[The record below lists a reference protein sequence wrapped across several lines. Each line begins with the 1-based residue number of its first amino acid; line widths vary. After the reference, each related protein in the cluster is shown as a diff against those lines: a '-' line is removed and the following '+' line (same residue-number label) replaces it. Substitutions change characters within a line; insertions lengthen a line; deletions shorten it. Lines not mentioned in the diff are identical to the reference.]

1 MDTVDHK
8 EEHLE
13 QVIAQAM
20 GGEAPAVNPLGVEA
34 PTSIPIHAVDELPQ
48 DCHGHADSLEDWTHP
63 TKPTRDASADELV
76 RHAQYLEWRAGLL
89 TGKAVALRSIAAP
102 R

>member
-1 MDTVDHK
+1 MDTVDYK

-13 QVIAQAM
+13 QAIAHVT
-20 GGEAPAVNPLGVEA
+20 GGEAPAVNPLGVDA
-34 PTSIPIHAVDELPQ
+34 PMSIPIHATDELPQ
-48 DCHGHADSLEDWTHP
+48 DCRGHADSLEDWTHP
-63 TKPTRDASADELV
+63 TKPTADASADELV

-89 TGKAVALRSIAAP
+89 TGKATALRSIAAA

>member
-1 MDTVDHK
+1 MGTVDHK

-34 PTSIPIHAVDELPQ
+34 PTSIPIHAVDELPE
-48 DCHGHADSLEDWTHP
+48 DCRGHANSLEDWTHP
-63 TKPTRDASADELV
+63 TKSTRDASADELV

-89 TGKAVALRSIAAP
+89 TGKAAGLRSIAAT

>member
-1 MDTVDHK
+1 MDTVDYK

-13 QVIAQAM
+13 QAIAHVT
-20 GGEAPAVNPLGVEA
+20 GGEAPAVNPLGVDA
-34 PTSIPIHAVDELPQ
+34 PTSIPIHAKGELPP
-48 DCHGHADSLEDWTHP
+48 DCHGHSDKLEDWTHP
-63 TKPTRDASADELV
+63 TKPTSEASADELV

-89 TGKAVALRSIAAP
+89 TGKATALRSMAAT

>member
-1 MDTVDHK
+1 MNTSERI

-13 QVIAQAM
+13 AVIAQAM
-20 GGEAPAVNPLGVEA
+20 GGEAPPVNPAGVAA
-34 PTSIPIHAVDELPQ
+34 PTFIPLHDGAELPA
-48 DCHGHADSLEDWTHP
+48 DCRGAEM
-63 TKPTRDASADELV
+63 TKTTTDATREELT

-89 TGKAVALRSIAAP
+89 TGEAAALRTIAAT

>member
-1 MDTVDHK
+1 MDIAELK

-20 GGEAPAVNPLGVEA
+20 GGEAPPVNPLGVDA
-34 PTSIPIHAVDELPQ
+34 PTFIPIHDSAELPQ
-48 DCHGHADSLEDWTHP
+48 DCRGAEA
-63 TKPTRDASADELV
+63 TKTTADASPEELI

-89 TGKAVALRSIAAP
+89 TGEAVALRTMAAA

>member
-1 MDTVDHK
+1 MGTVDNK

-20 GGEAPAVNPLGVEA
+20 GGEAPAVNPLGVAA
-34 PTSIPIHAVDELPQ
+34 PTSIPIHAVDELPE
-48 DCHGHADSLEDWTHP
+48 DCRGHADSLEDWTHP
-63 TKPTRDASADELV
+63 TKSTRDASADELV

-89 TGKAVALRSIAAP
+89 TGKAAGLRSIAAT

>member
-34 PTSIPIHAVDELPQ
+34 PTVYPN
-48 DCHGHADSLEDWTHP
+48 
-63 TKPTRDASADELV
+63 
-76 RHAQYLEWRAGLL
+76 
-89 TGKAVALRSIAAP
+89 P
-102 R
+102 RR